1 MVERELFTE
10 RTTPDGTANGTPSG
24 TATDAERS
32 ETERTNTARTDDVT
46 EICYLDDKNAHFSL
60 NEGGFISLDFNGTKY
75 DRVLIFRAFP
85 FSEANQFLSVRESV
99 GRNDEIGIIKD
110 LDDIAENEREII
122 LRDLKLRYFLPKIK
136 NIRSVKS
143 EHGHSTFWVVT
154 DYGTMRF
161 IVRSSGDAVTRLS
174 DSRLIFTDV
183 DGNRFEIEDINKL
196 SNVEIKRINLFL

>member
-1 MVERELFTE
+1 MVERELFTKG
-10 RTTPDGTANGTPSG
+10 TAPDGTANGTPSG
-24 TATDAERS
+24 TATDAARS
-32 ETERTNTARTDDVT
+32 GTERTDDVT

-99 GRNDEIGIIKD
+99 GRNAEIGIIKN

>member
-10 RTTPDGTANGTPSG
+10 GTTPDETANGSPSG
-24 TATDAERS
+24 AATHAERS
-32 ETERTNTARTDDVT
+32 GAERTDAKRADDVAD
-46 EICYLDDKNAHFSL
+46 IYYLNNKNARFSL
-60 NEGGFISLDFNGTKY
+60 NEGGFISLDFNGKKY

-99 GRNDEIGIIKD
+99 GRNAEIGIIKN
-110 LDDIAENEREII
+110 LDDIAENEQEII

-136 NIRSVKS
+136 NIHSVKS
-143 EHGHSTFWVVT
+143 EHGHSTFSVVT
-154 DYGTMRF
+154 DYGSMRF

-196 SNVEIKRINLFL
+196 SNVEIKKINLFL

>member
-10 RTTPDGTANGTPSG
+10 GTTPDGTANGIPSG
-24 TATDAERS
+24 TTVNVSETGTARTDA
-32 ETERTNTARTDDVT
+32 ARTDDVA

-99 GRNDEIGIIKD
+99 GRNAEIGIIKN
-110 LDDIAENEREII
+110 LDDIAEDEREVI

-143 EHGHSTFWVVT
+143 EHGHSTFLVVT

-196 SNVEIKRINLFL
+196 SNVEIKKINLFL